1 MYCCGVDAART
12 VQADSAYNLRSRGGL
27 EILSWPALDA
37 LGVDAFVTTRQG
49 GVSAGAYGT
58 LNLGL
63 HVGDAPASVLEN
75 RRRVARAL
83 GAPPSDF
90 VFCEQTHGRE
100 VTVVSA
106 ADRGR
111 GTLRREDAIAHTD
124 ALVTR
129 DEGTV
134 LVVMVADCV
143 PIVLHDPVAHILS
156 CVHAGWRGT
165 VARVAQAALAAMT
178 ALGSRPGDVVAG
190 LGPAIAPTG
199 YQVGGEVAAQAREC
213 FGEEVDAIVRP
224 DGTGRW
230 LFDLWAANRRIL
242 RESGVPDAQIH
253 VAGVPT
259 GDDPG
264 LFFSDRQA
272 RPCGRFAAVARL
284 RPGSAA

>member
-1 MYCCGVDAART
+1 MAAAEETLALVSLPLSLPQVGDVERL
-12 VQADSAYNLRSRGGL
+12 VRARGAMF
-27 EILSWPALDA
+27 I
-37 LGVDAFVTTRQG
+37 VTTRQG

-143 PIVLHDPVAHILS
+143 PIVLHGPVALFEA
-156 CVHAGWRGT
+156 VMAAGESRKQSIDEAAAVIVEAANALVW
-165 VARVAQAALAAMT
+165 AAL
-178 ALGSRPGDVVAG
+178 
-190 LGPAIAPTG
+190 
-199 YQVGGEVAAQAREC
+199 QAR
-213 FGEEVDAIVRP
+213 GERSER
-224 DGTGRW
+224 
-230 LFDLWAANRRIL
+230 
-242 RESGVPDAQIH
+242 
-253 VAGVPT
+253 
-259 GDDPG
+259 
-264 LFFSDRQA
+264 
-272 RPCGRFAAVARL
+272 
-284 RPGSAA
+284 